1 MSARPNLKRRRRPS
15 DTVHL
20 RDVAAQAGV
29 STATVSRVLNGTAMV
44 SDGVRE
50 RVERATKKLG
60 YVPNGAARALS
71 SRRMHAIG
79 AIVPS
84 IENSGFAAA
93 ISGLQRRLDES
104 GFSLLLA
111 SSQYDPKVELRE
123 ATMLLS
129 HGVDGLMIVGGD
141 HHKDLLPLIQKKQVP
156 FVETWTKTHH
166 HPCVG
171 FDNAAAAA
179 RLTEYLLDIGHTRI
193 GVIAGQTQHNDRAS
207 RRVAGVRRCLAKHGL
222 TLESEWLIERPYR
235 IPDGRLAMKSL
246 LSSAARPTAIIC
258 GNDQLAFGA
267 IIEATSQGLKIPED
281 ISIAGFNDL
290 DYAAYLNPPLTTMHV
305 PAEQIGRAAGDY
317 LLGKIA
323 GTPTLPITEIEVN
336 LIVRGSTG
344 PLVKQKRGGKAAR

>member
-1 MSARPNLKRRRRPS
+1 
-15 DTVHL
+15 VHL

-29 STATVSRVLNGTAMV
+29 STATVSRVLNGTATV
-44 SDGVRE
+44 SDVVRK
-50 RVERATKKLG
+50 RVERATQKLG

-71 SRRMHAIG
+71 SRRMRAIG

-84 IENSGFAAA
+84 IENGGFAAA
-93 ISGLQRRLDES
+93 ISGLQRRLDEA

-129 HGVDGLMIVGGD
+129 HGVDGIMIVGGD
-141 HHKDLLPLIQKKQVP
+141 HDKDLLPIIQKKQVP
-156 FVETWTKTHH
+156 FVETWTTTDR

-171 FDNAAAAA
+171 FDNAKAAA

-193 GVIAGQTQHNDRAS
+193 GVIAGQTRHNDRAS
-207 RRVAGVRRCLAKHGL
+207 RRVAGIRKSLADRGL
-222 TLESEWLIERPYR
+222 KLESEWLIERPYR

-246 LSSAARPTAIIC
+246 LSSATRPTAVIC

-267 IIEATSQGLKIPED
+267 MIEAAAQGLKIPED
-281 ISIAGFNDL
+281 ISVAGFNDL
-290 DYAAYLNPPLTTMHV
+290 DYAAFLNPPLTTMRV
-305 PAEQIGRAAGDY
+305 PAEEIGRAAGDY
-317 LLGKIA
+317 LLGKITGA
-323 GTPTLPITEIEVN
+323 SVLPMTEIEVS

-344 PLVKQKRGGKAAR
+344 PLIRRKGRG